1 MSFKQG
7 RMKMKGKA
15 KNKRKIGKV
24 ILIGMGFF
32 LTIILT
38 FTTTLAWFYD
48 SDWASKYVQMGG
60 SVGIKI
66 KDIGGN
72 FTSGAGNL
80 HFNIT
85 TPLAYPGQSV
95 DVSASV
101 YNDGGRSG
109 NPGGSDCYVRAHF
122 AVYTNIGVAPNPD
135 DYITAEY
142 ADGTQNPAY
151 QEDLAEY
158 NANQEENEKLSAEA
172 LYAFLDTLITSQ
184 NANSATTGYYWKY
197 YKRTGALTLSNSGSQ
212 TADIKYYLDGT
223 DYATAEAASSLQ
235 DKGYFYLC
243 HDENGVM
250 KPLSVGNDA
259 TFLWNST
266 FIIPWQL
273 TNISADKYIFVGLT
287 FQAIQ
292 TFIPVINAG
301 VISGA
306 ANNQLDA
313 NSCIYNN
320 DAVQTVF
327 NSCSF
332 TPIDTKIMIGGTE
345 VNFAGPGFTSCDSPQ
360 TP

>member
-1 MSFKQG
+1 
-7 RMKMKGKA
+7 MKMKGKA

-48 SDWASKYVQMGG
+48 SDWASKYVKMGG

-66 KDIGGN
+66 KDNADN
-72 FTSGAGNL
+72 FTSGSGNL

-85 TPLAYPGQSV
+85 TALAYPGQSV

-109 NPGGSDCYVRAHF
+109 NPGGSECYVRAHF
-122 AVYTNIGVAPNPD
+122 AVYTNVGMAPDPD
-135 DYITAEY
+135 DFVTAEY
-142 ADGTQNPAY
+142 SDGTTNP
-151 QEDLAEY
+151 EY
-158 NANQEENEKLSAEA
+158 IKEVNEASYVNAQT
-172 LYAFLDTLITSQ
+172 LYAFLDSLISLQ

-197 YKRTGALTLSNSGSQ
+197 YKRTGALPLSDSGSQ
-212 TADIKYYLDGT
+212 TTDIKYYLDGT
-223 DYATAEAASSLQ
+223 SYNTAAEASTST

-243 HDENGVM
+243 KDANGEM
-250 KPLSVGNDA
+250 KPLTVGNAA
-259 TFLWNST
+259 TFLWNNT
-266 FIIPWQL
+266 FVIPWQL
-273 TNISADKYIFVGLT
+273 TNLSADKYIFVGLT

-292 TFIPVINAG
+292 TFIPVINNG
-301 VISGA
+301 VISGVA
-306 ANNQLDA
+306 DNQLPA
-313 NSCIYNN
+313 ASCTYNS

-332 TPIDTKIMIGGTE
+332 TPINTVVTIDDE
-345 VNFAGPGFTSCDSPQ
+345 VVDFGDSNKFDSFNNKDALP

>member
-1 MSFKQG
+1 
-7 RMKMKGKA
+7 MKMKGKA

-48 SDWASKYVQMGG
+48 SDWASKYVKMGG

-85 TPLAYPGQSV
+85 TALAYPGQSV

-122 AVYTNIGVAPNPD
+122 AVYTNIGIAPDPN
-135 DYITAEY
+135 DYITETY
-142 ADGTQNPAY
+142 PDGTQNPAY

-158 NANQEENEKLSAEA
+158 NEYEEENKKLSAES
-172 LYAFLDTLITSQ
+172 LYAFLNTLITKQ
-184 NANSATTGYYWKY
+184 NANSATTHYSWTYF
-197 YKRTGALTLSNSGSQ
+197 KRTGALPLSESGIHNN
-212 TADIKYYLDGT
+212 DVKYYLDGT
-223 DYATAEAASSLQ
+223 IYNTAEEAASAT

-243 HDENGVM
+243 DESGSKLKSLGV
-250 KPLSVGNDA
+250 GDDA

-273 TNISADKYIFVGLT
+273 TNVSADKYIFVGLT

-306 ANNQLDA
+306 ANNQLNPD
-313 NSCIYNN
+313 SCTYNN

-332 TPIDTKIMIGGTE
+332 TPIDTKIMINGTE
-345 VNFAGPGFTSCDSPQ
+345 VNFAGSGFTSCDSPQ